1 MKYKTIFFTFAVWTL
16 LITTLPA
23 QSAHVFT
30 MSDVIVLAKQQS
42 PDAYIA
48 KHQFRSQ
55 FWQYRSFLA
64 TKLPQMSLSA
74 TTPSYNRSI
83 EGVQQPD
90 GTVNYL
96 ERQYLDT
103 YGSID
108 IRQQLGFSGGEVFL
122 TSGLRRY
129 DNISGNTTGTS
140 YTTIP
145 IVNVGISQ
153 PLFQYNAYKWAKQT
167 EPMRYEEARRGYLE
181 TMERISEK
189 AVTEFF
195 SLLAA
200 QIDLQIAQKNMAA
213 YDTLFTLSKGRFQ
226 MGKIPETDLLQI
238 ELQLL
243 QATSN
248 VENCRINYDNQLIQ
262 FKSFLRLQDR
272 FPVTLVPPQIDA
284 FLLLDVDEV
293 VLKAVA
299 NTSTALSFQRRMI
312 EARSALNRSKMEGR
326 FDATIYASFGL
337 TATGDKI
344 YDAYH
349 NPTDQQQVRV
359 GLSVPIYDWGVARGK
374 IKMAESNLE
383 LTQTQV
389 QQDELDWMQ
398 DIYVKV
404 ARFNM
409 QQQQIV
415 IAAKSD
421 TIAQK
426 SYTLTQQRY
435 VAGKEVTFLD
445 INNAQVQ
452 SDNALKS
459 YFNVMMNYW
468 KSYYELRR
476 LTLFD
481 WERRVELYFNEKDL
495 L

>member
-1 MKYKTIFFTFAVWTL
+1 MRFYALTLFLGLLAVTL
-16 LITTLPA
+16 SA
-23 QSAHVFT
+23 QTVHVFT
-30 MSDVIVLAKQQS
+30 MSDAIVLARQQS

-55 FWQYRSFLA
+55 FWQYRSFQA

-74 TTPSYNRSI
+74 TTPSYSRTI
-83 EGVQQPD
+83 DGVQQPD

-103 YGSID
+103 YGAVN
-108 IRQQLGFSGGEVFL
+108 IRQQIGFSGGEAFL

-129 DNISGNTTGTS
+129 DNISEKGTLTS
-140 YTTIP
+140 YTSIP
-145 IVNVGISQ
+145 IVNVGFSQ
-153 PLFQYNAYKWAKQT
+153 PLFQYNAYKWAKQI
-167 EPMRYEEARRGYLE
+167 EPMRYEEARRNYLE
-181 TMERISEK
+181 SMERIAER

-195 SLLAA
+195 SLLSA
-200 QIDLQIAQKNMAA
+200 QIDLQIAQKNMAT
-213 YDTLFTLSKGRFQ
+213 YDTLFIISQGRFQ

-243 QATSN
+243 QYTAN
-248 VENCRINYDNQLIQ
+248 VENCRINYDNQLLQ
-262 FKSFLRLQDR
+262 FKSFLRLQDHLS
-272 FPVTLVPPQIDA
+272 VTLVPPQIED
-284 FLLLDVDEV
+284 FLLLDAEEV
-293 VLKAVA
+293 LHKAVS
-299 NTSTALSFQRRMI
+299 NSSTALSFQRRMI
-312 EARSALNRSKMEGR
+312 EAKSALNRSKMEGR
-326 FDATIYASFGL
+326 FDATLYASFGL

-349 NPTDQQQVRV
+349 NATDQQQVRL
-359 GLSVPIYDWGVARGK
+359 GLSIPIYDWGVARGK

-389 QQDELDWMQ
+389 EQDELDWTQ
-398 DIYVKV
+398 EIHVKV

-409 QQQQIV
+409 QQQQLT

-435 VAGKEVTFLD
+435 KAGKEVTFLD
-445 INNAQVQ
+445 INNAQIQ
-452 SDNALKS
+452 SDNALKN

-468 KSYYELRR
+468 RSYYELRR

-481 WERRVELYFNEKDL
+481 WIRKQEPYFNEKEL

>member
-1 MKYKTIFFTFAVWTL
+1 
-16 LITTLPA
+16 
-23 QSAHVFT
+23 
-30 MSDVIVLAKQQS
+30 MSDVVVLAKQQS
-42 PDAYIA
+42 PDAFIA

-55 FWQYRSFLA
+55 FWQYRSFQA
-64 TKLPQMSLSA
+64 TKLPQMSLTA
-74 TTPSYNRSI
+74 TTPSYSRSI

-90 GTVNYL
+90 GTTKHL

-103 YGSID
+103 YGSVNISQR
-108 IRQQLGFSGGEVFL
+108 IGFSGGEAFL

-129 DNISGNTTGTS
+129 DNISENATGTS
-140 YTTIP
+140 YTSIP
-145 IVNVGISQ
+145 IVNVGFSQ
-153 PLFQYNAYKWAKQT
+153 PLFQYNDYKWAKQT
-167 EPMRYEEARRGYLE
+167 EPMRYEEARRSYLE
-181 TMERISEK
+181 AMERISEK

-195 SLLAA
+195 SLLSA

-213 YDTLFTLSKGRFQ
+213 YDTLFVLSKGRFQ

-248 VENCRINYDNQLIQ
+248 VENCKIDYDNQLIQ
-262 FKSFLRLQDR
+262 FKSFLRLQDN
-272 FPVTLVPPQIDA
+272 FPVTIVPPQIDA
-284 FLLLDVDEV
+284 FLLLDVEEA
-293 VLKAVA
+293 LQKAIS
-299 NTSTALSFQRRMI
+299 NSSMALSFQRRMI
-312 EARSALNRSKMEGR
+312 EAKSNLNRSKMEGR
-326 FDATIYASFGL
+326 FDATLYASFGL
-337 TATGDKI
+337 TATGDKV

-349 NPTDQQQVRV
+349 HASDQQQVRL
-359 GLSVPIYDWGVARGK
+359 GLSVPLYDWGVARGK

-389 QQDELDWMQ
+389 EQDELDWMQ
-398 DIYVKV
+398 DISVKV

-426 SYTLTQQRY
+426 SYTLTQLRY
-435 VAGKEVTFLD
+435 MAGKEVTFLD
-445 INNAQVQ
+445 INNAQIQ
-452 SDNALKS
+452 SDNALKN

-468 KSYYELRR
+468 RSYYELRR

-481 WERRVELYFNEKDL
+481 WERRQELYFNEKDL

>member
-1 MKYKTIFFTFAVWTL
+1 MKYKTIFFIFVIGL
-16 LITTLPA
+16 FTTMLPA
-23 QSAHVFT
+23 QTAHVFT
-30 MSDVIVLAKQQS
+30 MTDVIALAKHQS

-55 FWQYRSFLA
+55 FWQYRSFQA

-83 EGVQQPD
+83 DGVQQPD

-103 YGSID
+103 YGSVN
-108 IRQQLGFSGGEVFL
+108 IRQQVGFSGGEVFL

-129 DNISGNTTGTS
+129 DNISENTTGTS
-140 YTTIP
+140 YTSIP
-145 IVNVGISQ
+145 IVNVGFSQ
-153 PLFQYNAYKWAKQT
+153 PLFQYNDYKWAKKI
-167 EPMRYEEARRGYLE
+167 EPMRYEEARRNYLE
-181 TMERISEK
+181 TMERISER

-195 SLLAA
+195 SLLSA

-248 VENCRINYDNQLIQ
+248 VENCKINYDNQLIQ
-262 FKSFLRLQDR
+262 FKSFLRLQDK
-272 FPVTLVPPQIDA
+272 FPVTIVPPQIES
-284 FLLLDVDEV
+284 FLLLNVEEV
-293 VLKAVA
+293 LLKAA
-299 NTSTALSFQRRMI
+299 TNSSTALAFQRRMI
-312 EARSALNRSKMEGR
+312 EAESSLNRSKMEGR
-326 FDATIYASFGL
+326 FDANLYASFGL

-349 NPTDQQQVRV
+349 NATDQQQVRV

-389 QQDELDWMQ
+389 RQEELDWMQ

-409 QQQQIV
+409 QQQQLT

-452 SDNALKS
+452 SDNALKN

-468 KSYYELRR
+468 RSYYELRR

-481 WERRVELYFNEKDL
+481 WERRQELRFNEKEL

>member
-1 MKYKTIFFTFAVWTL
+1 MKYKTIFFIFVIGL
-16 LITTLPA
+16 FTTMLPA
-23 QSAHVFT
+23 QTAHVFT
-30 MSDVIVLAKQQS
+30 MTDVIALAKHQS

-55 FWQYRSFLA
+55 FWQYRSFQA

-83 EGVQQPD
+83 DGVQQPD

-103 YGSID
+103 YGSVN
-108 IRQQLGFSGGEVFL
+108 IRQQVGFSGGEVFL

-129 DNISGNTTGTS
+129 DNISENTTGTS
-140 YTTIP
+140 YTSIP
-145 IVNVGISQ
+145 IVNVGFSQ
-153 PLFQYNAYKWAKQT
+153 PLFQYNDYKWAKKI
-167 EPMRYEEARRGYLE
+167 EPMRYEEARRNYLE
-181 TMERISEK
+181 TMERISER

-195 SLLAA
+195 SLLSA

-248 VENCRINYDNQLIQ
+248 VENCKINYDNQLIQ
-262 FKSFLRLQDR
+262 FKSFLRLQDK
-272 FPVTLVPPQIDA
+272 FPVTIVPPQIES
-284 FLLLDVDEV
+284 FLLLNVEEV
-293 VLKAVA
+293 LLKAAA
-299 NTSTALSFQRRMI
+299 NSSTALAFQRRMI
-312 EARSALNRSKMEGR
+312 EAESSLNRSKMEGR
-326 FDATIYASFGL
+326 FDANLYASFGL

-349 NPTDQQQVRV
+349 NATDQQQVRV

-389 QQDELDWMQ
+389 RQEELDWMQ

-409 QQQQIV
+409 QQQQLT

-452 SDNALKS
+452 SDNALKN

-468 KSYYELRR
+468 RSYYELRR

-481 WERRVELYFNEKDL
+481 WERRQELRFNEKEL

>member
-1 MKYKTIFFTFAVWTL
+1 MNNKIFFLTL
-16 LITTLPA
+16 VIALLNTALHA
-23 QSAHVFT
+23 QSTHVFT

-42 PDAYIA
+42 PDANIA

-55 FWQYRSFLA
+55 FWQYRSFRA
-64 TKLPQMSLSA
+64 TKLPQMSISA

-83 EGVQQPD
+83 NGVQQPD
-90 GTVNYL
+90 GTVKHL
-96 ERQYLDT
+96 EQQYLDT
-103 YGSID
+103 YGTVNL
-108 IRQQLGFSGGEVFL
+108 RQQIGFSGGEAFL

-129 DNISGNTTGTS
+129 DNISENIIGTS
-140 YTTIP
+140 YTSIP
-145 IVNVGISQ
+145 IVNVGFSQ
-153 PLFQYNAYKWAKQT
+153 PLFQYNAYKWAKQI
-167 EPMRYEEARRGYLE
+167 EPMRYEEARRNYME

-189 AVTEFF
+189 AVIEFF
-195 SLLAA
+195 SLLSAE
-200 QIDLQIAQKNMAA
+200 IDLKIAQKNMAA
-213 YDTLFTLSKGRFQ
+213 YDTLFNLSKGRYQ

-243 QATSN
+243 QATAN
-248 VENCRINYDNQLIQ
+248 VENCKINYDNQLIQ
-262 FKSFLRLQDR
+262 FKSFLRVQDN
-272 FPVTLVPPQIDA
+272 FSVTLVPPQTDA
-284 FLLLDVDEV
+284 FLLLNVEDVLD
-293 VLKAVA
+293 KAA
-299 NTSTALSFQRRMI
+299 SNSSTALSFQRRMI
-312 EARSALNRSKMEGR
+312 EAKSALNRSKMEGR
-326 FDATIYASFGL
+326 FDATLSASFGL
-337 TATGDKI
+337 TATGDKV

-349 NPTDQQQVRV
+349 HATDQQQVHL

-389 QQDELDWMQ
+389 QQDELDWKQ

-409 QQQQIV
+409 QQQQII

-426 SYTLTQQRY
+426 SYTLTQLRY
-435 VAGKEVTFLD
+435 MAGKEVTFLD
-445 INNAQVQ
+445 INNAQIQ
-452 SDNALKS
+452 SDNALKN
-459 YFNVMMNYW
+459 YFNVIMNYW

-481 WERRVELYFNEKDL
+481 WQRHEKLYFNEKEL